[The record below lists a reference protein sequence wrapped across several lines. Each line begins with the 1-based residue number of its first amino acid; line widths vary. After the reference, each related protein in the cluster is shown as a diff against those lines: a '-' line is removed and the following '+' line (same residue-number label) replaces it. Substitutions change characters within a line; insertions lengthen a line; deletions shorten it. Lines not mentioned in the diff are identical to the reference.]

1 MDGHALGE
9 VVPSSLPLPSPVA
22 VRSIASLMENVGGG
36 EREAQNVTWEGFRQ
50 ILAGRSG
57 FGLGWGFGAGKTKR
71 WRFFGL
77 VFWLAGSRPQGFILR
92 FFCCLPF
99 Y

>member
-9 VVPSSLPLPSPVA
+9 VVPSSLALLLPSPVT

-57 FGLGWGFGAGKTKR
+57 FGLRVGDLEREKR
-71 WRFFGL
+71 NGGDFSV
-77 VFWLAGSRPQGFILR
+77 VFWLAGSRPHVSF
-92 FFCCLPF
+92 
-99 Y
+99 

>member
-1 MDGHALGE
+1 VDGHALGE

-57 FGLGWGFGAGKTKR
+57 FGLRVGDLEREKR
-71 WRFFGL
+71 NGGDFSVWCSG
-77 VFWLAGSRPQGFILR
+77 WLARAPKVSF
-92 FFCCLPF
+92 
-99 Y
+99 